1 MGNYKKTIL
10 TTILWTLTTLVLLC
24 AVVVFIM
31 IFAFPKTLGNFFHS
45 LGNNHLASAMYAREY
60 ENSGDL
66 LYCYKS
72 LSIEIVEGNNTKIV
86 ELYETFE
93 SDNEYENFMSQLKT
107 RNENLNIGILEK
119 SAVLNEDDYLQNRY
133 IKALIN
139 QNETR
144 KAYDK
149 ALKGFK
155 DYKQFDLKNQGVYAL
170 NYFVKIDGFNDFEIT
185 PVGFDG
191 TLIDAMEE
199 YFDICVNLFEENR
212 GTDDGLEKAYLIS
225 LGNRI
230 VQVGSNINAII
241 SDNGKIESNNA
252 DMLKINDYVKGF
264 L

>member
-1 MGNYKKTIL
+1 MGSYKKTIL
-10 TTILWTLTTLVLLC
+10 TTILWTLTALILSC

-31 IFAFPKTLGNFFHS
+31 IFAFPKTLGNFFYS
-45 LGNNHLASAMYAREY
+45 LGNNHLASAMYTREY
-60 ENSGDL
+60 EKSGDL

-72 LSIEIVEGNNTKIV
+72 LSIEISKGNNTKIV
-86 ELYETFE
+86 ELYETFV
-93 SDNEYENFMSQLKT
+93 DDDEYENFMSQLKT

-119 SAVLNEDDYLQNRY
+119 SAILNEDDYLQNRY

-170 NYFVKIDGFNDFEIT
+170 NYFVEIDGFNDFETT
-185 PVGFDG
+185 PAGFEG
-191 TLIDAMEE
+191 TLIGAMED
-199 YFDICVNLFEENR
+199 YFDSSVRLFEENR
-212 GTDDGLEKAYLIS
+212 QTGDSLEKAYLIS

-230 VQVGSNINAII
+230 VQVGTNINAI
-241 SDNGKIESNNA
+241 SNDNSKIDKNNA
-252 DMLKINDYVKGF
+252 DMLKINEYIKG
-264 L
+264 LL